1 MDVCESCG
9 SLMLMGWVA
18 CPYCGWQNDMLMNS
32 NRSLVELVQMN
43 SDRETIGGCSGSC
56 LGSCSGKKK
65 KKMKSKCCNKHKK
78 KSKKHCKR
86 CPERRVSELST
97 SVSSN
102 VGF

>member
-1 MDVCESCG
+1 MCESCG

-43 SDRETIGGCSGSC
+43 SDRESVGGCS
-56 LGSCSGKKK
+56 GSCSGKKK

-86 CPERRVSELST
+86 CPERRASELSA

-102 VGF
+102 LGF